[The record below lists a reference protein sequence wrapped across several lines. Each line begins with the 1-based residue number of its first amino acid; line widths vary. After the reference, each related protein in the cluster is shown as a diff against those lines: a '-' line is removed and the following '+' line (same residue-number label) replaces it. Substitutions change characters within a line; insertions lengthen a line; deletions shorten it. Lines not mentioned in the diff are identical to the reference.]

1 MLILRYN
8 QKLFSGFDDYYRK
21 NRNQIQEN
29 NYNNVVNGSQ
39 DDNVRTRAKNL
50 YKDNYNLQKKFTEDA
65 FIEAALNGVH
75 NQETF
80 AVLIF
85 AKSDKKQESAEE
97 CQAEYIRSNYKNLL
111 KEIKILPKSGKGSLY
126 VSGGKI
132 SPTKGKTITKTLDI
146 EMTYEFAGRILKFY
160 GTLKHTDSSGGA
172 QKNQFNDLILT
183 NQEFS
188 KVSDPNIIT
197 LTIVSGTYFKPI
209 KMKELSAYSSKT
221 NYSVKIDDLK
231 DVLKKCILEWL
242 KREFPD
248 EKTEYER
255 VKNYA

>member
-1 MLILRYN
+1 MLILRFN

-29 NYNNVVNGSQ
+29 NYNDLVNGSQ
-39 DDNVRTRAKNL
+39 DNNVKKRAKNL

-65 FIEAALNGVH
+65 FIEAALNGIH

-85 AKSDKKQESAEE
+85 AKSDKKQDSAEE
-97 CQAEYIRSNYKNLL
+97 CQAEFIRSNYKNLL

-126 VSGGKI
+126 VSNGKI
-132 SPTKGKTITKTLDI
+132 SSSKGSTITKTLDL
-146 EMTYEFAGRILKFY
+146 EMTYEFNGKTLKFY
-160 GTLKHTDSSGGA
+160 GTLKHIDNQGGA
-172 QKNQFNDLILT
+172 QKNQFTDLLLT

-188 KVSDPNIIT
+188 KISDPNIIT
-197 LTIVSGTYFKPI
+197 LTIVSGTYFKPL
-209 KMKELSAYSSKT
+209 KMKELNSFSSKT
-221 NYSVKIDDLK
+221 NYSVNIDSLGNI
-231 DVLKKCILEWL
+231 LKKCILEWL

-248 EKTEYER
+248 DKTEYER

>member
-8 QKLFSGFDDYYRK
+8 QRLFSGFDDYYRK
-21 NRNQIQEN
+21 NRNRIQEN
-29 NYNNVVNGSQ
+29 NYNDLINGSQ
-39 DDNVRTRAKNL
+39 DNNVKTRAKNL

-85 AKSDKKQESAEE
+85 AKSDKKQDSAEE

-111 KEIKILPKSGKGSLY
+111 KEIKILPKSGNRSLY
-126 VSGGKI
+126 VGNGKI
-132 SPTKGKTITKTLDI
+132 SPTKGANNTKTLDL
-146 EMTYEFAGRILKFY
+146 EMTYEFGGKSLKFY
-160 GTLKHTDSSGGA
+160 GTLKHIDNQGGA
-172 QKNQFNDLILT
+172 QKNQFTDLLLT
-183 NQEFS
+183 NQEFY
-188 KVSDPNIIT
+188 KNSDPNIIT

-209 KMKELSAYSSKT
+209 RMKELGTYSSKT
-221 NYSVKIDDLK
+221 NYAVKIDDLK
-231 DVLKKCILEWL
+231 DILKNCILNWL
-242 KREFPD
+242 SNEFPD
-248 EKTEYER
+248 ETTEYER